1 MSDPLTGRILGKV
14 QLLEKVGSGGMA
26 EVYKGVQAGLDRPVA
41 VKVLAR
47 ADADRDRLRR
57 FQREAL
63 ATAKLSH
70 PNIVTIYDSGE
81 QDGLLYFVMEYLEA
95 GGLDA
100 LLRET
105 GRLPAARA
113 AAIARDVLK
122 ALVYMHGRHILHRD
136 LKPSNIRFD
145 LRGNA
150 VVTDFGLA
158 RDLEQ
163 TGLTASGLALGTPLY
178 MSPEQLR
185 GEAVDERSDL
195 FQAGLILF
203 EMLTGS
209 APPRLTGPGPSGG
222 DAACPAPSS
231 LEPSVPAG
239 LDELVLRAT
248 ARQRDRRFPAA
259 QEMLER
265 LNRVE
270 LRERM
275 QQLTRESPEIRQPT
289 PVAGPSEGPRVDRPD
304 ARSRTR
310 LSREAMTAL
319 AVLLAV
325 AAGFGWT
332 LLHSPV
338 PAPPATAADLA
349 PRVRISEVA
358 VRLQTAAAELT
369 WVTDVPADTTVR
381 YGCSGEPELQLT
393 ALGSAAVTRHRLVL
407 RGLEPLTTYTFRIV
421 ASPAGPDRGRNP
433 DQPRSF
439 RTPAA
444 APPVVGPTTAPSE
457 GPGSEG
463 QRVIRAYIE
472 KVGQL
477 SPSERTSFDRKL
489 LEFAGAVDAPP
500 TPERKAAAAA
510 GATST
515 DTFAERVHLYRAW
528 RDELLKRHPSLGPE
542 LRERLV
548 ERVERLYAESPPRA
562 FAALD
567 RLLTRLREL
576 ERLATPR

>member
-1 MSDPLTGRILGKV
+1 MSDPLSGRFLGKV
-14 QLLEKVGSGGMA
+14 QLLERVGSGGMA
-26 EVYKGVQAGLDRPVA
+26 QVYKGVQAGLDRPVA
-41 VKVLAR
+41 VKVLPR

-95 GGLDA
+95 GGLDT
-100 LLRET
+100 LLREAS
-105 GRLPAARA
+105 RLPAARA

-209 APPRLTGPGPSGG
+209 TPPRGAGPGPSGC

-239 LDELVLRAT
+239 LDELVLRAS
-248 ARQRDRRFPAA
+248 ARERDRRFPTA
-259 QEMLER
+259 QEMLDR

-270 LRERM
+270 LRERV
-275 QQLTRESPEIRQPT
+275 QQLTRESPATKQAA
-289 PVAGPSEGPRVDRPD
+289 PVAGPRDDLRVDCSD
-304 ARSRTR
+304 ARPRTQ
-310 LSREAMTAL
+310 LSRRSMTAL
-319 AVLLAV
+319 AVLLTV
-325 AAGFGWT
+325 AAGLGWT
-332 LLHSPV
+332 LSRSPV
-338 PAPPATAADLA
+338 AAPLATVSSPA

-358 VRLQTAAAELT
+358 VRLLTAAAELT

-381 YGCSGEPELQLT
+381 YGCPGEQELQLT
-393 ALGSAAVTRHRLVL
+393 ALESGAVTRHRLVL
-407 RGLEPLTTYTFRIV
+407 HGLEPLTTYTFRIV
-421 ASPAGPDRGRNP
+421 ASPTGPDRARNP
-433 DQPRSF
+433 DEPRHF
-439 RTPAA
+439 QTPPA
-444 APPVVGPTTAPSE
+444 APPVAGPPTVPAE
-457 GPGSEG
+457 EPGSEG

-489 LEFAGAVDAPP
+489 LEFAEAVDAPP

-528 RDELLKRHPSLGPE
+528 RDELLRRHPGLEPE

-548 ERVERLYAESPPRA
+548 ERVERQYAESPPRA

-567 RLLTRLREL
+567 RLLARLREL
-576 ERLATPR
+576 ERLAATR